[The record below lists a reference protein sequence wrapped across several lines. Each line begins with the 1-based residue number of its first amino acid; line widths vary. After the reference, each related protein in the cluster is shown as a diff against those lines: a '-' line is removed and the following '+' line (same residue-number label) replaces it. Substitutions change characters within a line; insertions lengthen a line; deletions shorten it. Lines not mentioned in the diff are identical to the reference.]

1 MENYF
6 TKTNT
11 LNYYILNE
19 SITKPQF
26 FLSFFS
32 SIYLIYV
39 HYPSV
44 TSICH
49 RYICFCLYFLNI
61 YNVFIIY
68 YNIKVLIICNYNFN
82 DNVWIL
88 LISSY
93 RVHIFLNLLL
103 YQSIY
108 FYNAS
113 SHILFYSSCCLK

>member
-39 HYPSV
+39 YYPSV
-44 TSICH
+44 KHLCH
-49 RYICFCLYFLNI
+49 RYICFCLYFLNR
-61 YNVFIIY
+61 NLFIIY
-68 YNIKVLIICNYNFN
+68 YNIKVLIIC
-82 DNVWIL
+82 
-88 LISSY
+88 
-93 RVHIFLNLLL
+93 
-103 YQSIY
+103 
-108 FYNAS
+108 
-113 SHILFYSSCCLK
+113 

>member
-39 HYPSV
+39 YYPSV
-44 TSICH
+44 KHLYAIDIYVFVNVLT
-49 RYICFCLYFLNI
+49 YYFL
-61 YNVFIIY
+61 
-68 YNIKVLIICNYNFN
+68 
-82 DNVWIL
+82 
-88 LISSY
+88 
-93 RVHIFLNLLL
+93 
-103 YQSIY
+103 
-108 FYNAS
+108 
-113 SHILFYSSCCLK
+113 

>member
-49 RYICFCLYFLNI
+49 RYICFCLYLYFLNRNLFTI
-61 YNVFIIY
+61 IIY
-68 YNIKVLIICNYNFN
+68 YNIKVLIIC
-82 DNVWIL
+82 
-88 LISSY
+88 
-93 RVHIFLNLLL
+93 
-103 YQSIY
+103 
-108 FYNAS
+108 
-113 SHILFYSSCCLK
+113 